1 MFVVTGATGRTG
13 SAVVEGL
20 RRAQRRVR
28 ALVRSDAPRSDGVE
42 VVSAQ
47 LDDRD
52 ALERAFT
59 DAQGVYAIVPEN
71 PRATDVHGP
80 RRAIAEA
87 IAEAVTRARV
97 PHVVLLSAL
106 PALLADGNGLAAD
119 LHYAEDLLRGCGTR
133 VTILRACWFLDNLLA
148 TLPLA
153 RERGIHPGM
162 MPDAGRRFP
171 TIAARDVGQIAARCL
186 LDPPA
191 RTEIVDVLGPT
202 YSMRELVAGLARA
215 VERDVELVEI
225 PAAARIEVLMQSG
238 CSAAFAAAVCE
249 LFACLDRVVP
259 AGDRRELGT
268 TTLAEVLR

>member
-20 RRAQRRVR
+20 RAAQRKVR
-28 ALVRSDAPRSDGVE
+28 ALARTQRPHAEIVPVR
-42 VVSAQ
+42 
-47 LDDRD
+47 LDDREQL
-52 ALERAFT
+52 ARAFT
-59 DAQGVYAIVPEN
+59 DAQGVYAIIPED
-71 PRATDVHGP
+71 PRAADVHGP

-87 IAEAVTRARV
+87 IAHAVVRARV

-119 LHYAEDLLRGCGTR
+119 LHYAEKVLCESGAR

-148 TLPLA
+148 SLPLA
-153 RERGIHPGM
+153 RERGIHPSF
-162 MPDAGRRFP
+162 MPAVDRRFP
-171 TIAARDVGQIAARCL
+171 TVAARDVGHIAARCL
-186 LDPPA
+186 LAPPA

-202 YSMRELVAGLARA
+202 YDMRELVAGLARSIDR
-215 VERDVELVEI
+215 EVELVEI
-225 PAAARIEVLMQSG
+225 PPHARAELLMQSG

-249 LFACLDRVVP
+249 LFECLASDRVAP
-259 AGDRRELGT
+259 KGERRELGT